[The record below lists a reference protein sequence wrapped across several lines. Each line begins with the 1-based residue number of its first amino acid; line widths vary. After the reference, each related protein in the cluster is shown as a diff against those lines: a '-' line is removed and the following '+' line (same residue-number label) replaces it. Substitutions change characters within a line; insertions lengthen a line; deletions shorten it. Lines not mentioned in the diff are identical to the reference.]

1 MTKDANMIQAEII
14 LESAIQFLAD
24 KHGVFAAEIW
34 QALKNKQTRVCNQ
47 LAELI
52 ALAIKEVQK
61 K

>member
-1 MTKDANMIQAEII
+1 MIKDAKAVQAEII

-34 QALKNKQTRVCNQ
+34 QALKDKQIKVCNQ

-61 K
+61 